1 MRQTKIIVWS
11 IVSVL
16 ILGLLIALFFL
27 PGIGPI
33 NIFTGGVYRYA
44 DAADYTAGAKEF
56 SADDLHALDIDWI
69 DGAVELLPS
78 EDGKIHVKESS
89 SFSLEETDKQV
100 HTRVAEGTLF
110 IRYAVSGKRVSSLR
124 KTLTVRIPEGLS
136 LRSASINAI
145 SAPLGLTSLSAEKA
159 AFSTTSGEIRLET
172 IRATSLVAETTS
184 GSITL
189 SGVSANTLKL
199 ESTSG
204 GMTLSGVNTET
215 LDLDSTSGT
224 MTLTDTVTKTLTA
237 DSTSGSLRFTGEA
250 ETITA
255 DTTSGSVRLTP
266 SVGILREIRVESI
279 SGDVTVTLPA
289 TAGFSASLDSMSGR
303 FSGEFDA
310 RLTDGEYVY
319 GDGKIHISVE
329 TNSGNLRIERK
340 K

>member
-1 MRQTKIIVWS
+1 MRRTKIIVWS

-33 NIFTGGVYRYA
+33 NIFTGVVYRYA
-44 DAADYTAGAKEF
+44 DAADYTSGAKEF

-124 KTLTVRIPEGLS
+124 KTLTVRVPEGLS

-172 IRATSLVAETTS
+172 IRATSLVAET
-184 GSITL
+184 
-189 SGVSANTLKL
+189 A
-199 ESTSG
+199 SG
-204 GMTLSGVNTET
+204 GMTLSGVNTEA

-266 SVGILREIRVESI
+266 SAGILREIRVEST

>member
-1 MRQTKIIVWS
+1 MRQIKIIVWS

-184 GSITL
+184 GGITL

-204 GMTLSGVNTET
+204 GMTLI
-215 LDLDSTSGT
+215 
-224 MTLTDTVTKTLTA
+224 DTVTKTLTA

>member
-1 MRQTKIIVWS
+1 
-11 IVSVL
+11 
-16 ILGLLIALFFL
+16 
-27 PGIGPI
+27 
-33 NIFTGGVYRYA
+33 
-44 DAADYTAGAKEF
+44 
-56 SADDLHALDIDWI
+56 
-69 DGAVELLPS
+69 
-78 EDGKIHVKESS
+78 
-89 SFSLEETDKQV
+89 
-100 HTRVAEGTLF
+100 
-110 IRYAVSGKRVSSLR
+110 
-124 KTLTVRIPEGLS
+124 
-136 LRSASINAI
+136 
-145 SAPLGLTSLSAEKA
+145 
-159 AFSTTSGEIRLET
+159 
-172 IRATSLVAETTS
+172 
-184 GSITL
+184 
-189 SGVSANTLKL
+189 
-199 ESTSG
+199 
-204 GMTLSGVNTET
+204 MTLSGVNTET

-224 MTLTDTVTKTLTA
+224 MTLIDTVTKTLTA